1 MESSLWAH
9 HEGTFFWGVATPL
22 APGDVFLWADRV
34 EVRDGCLLFF
44 GPENMLNA
52 SFAPGQWNVVFHA
65 RSDDGVAA
73 ARDLPRNKKAS
84 K

>member
-1 MESSLWAH
+1 METSIWAH
-9 HEGTFFWGVATPL
+9 HEGTFFWGVGTPL
-22 APGDVFLWADRV
+22 AAGDIFLWADRV

-44 GPENMLNA
+44 GPEDMLNA